1 MARTILN
8 FWEPAVKLE
17 TGEGVSLNELPGQSS
32 TGSRHETES
41 GSDELD
47 ENTSGGGRDIKGTP
61 DAEGLE
67 RSSDSQ
73 EPQRSASPR
82 PKEVAVLRDGQ
93 NPHTTARGD
102 LTKVENVSE
111 ISSCSS
117 NPPSIKS
124 SPSQALVDIAS
135 TARSPSAAAAETGI
149 AHDSP
154 EATQATAGKKQT
166 DGSLPQEP
174 STDQAASDSV
184 RPVAI
189 PLENSRKRS
198 FDGCDMEE
206 EAGMSKRRRANHGE
220 DACGSEDGV
229 AHQQFSGVQQLDA
242 IGHQDCLL
250 QDEGD
255 GTFTAVATQKRG
267 VGRNVPVVVSK
278 KEHGTAP
285 QDPTLK
291 STSSAAA
298 ATTAATE
305 GHKKQ
310 ANIPDVSLSGYLPN
324 KNPNT
329 EQMLD
334 PIMWHYLVTVLCLYS
349 EKSLSELQQQCA
361 EALRAIIA
369 SRRVSHLLE
378 LPKQRDV
385 QWVANGL
392 PRGFHTNDQIKALLI
407 QITGREPQ
415 VPCAECFEG
424 HGPFVGCVMLPPSS
438 TIAGQLPS
446 RPACANCSY
455 RRINCSQPGEGNSFY
470 GKRTT
475 PMTPNFPSSMAHS
488 IPPASRE
495 MWTSELRAWPT
506 AWQQHPYAGAPDFGM
521 RTAQPAHA
529 SGMDNMAY
537 YGSNGHYAPKQPH
550 PHPPFQYGHHHH
562 HSLPPQ
568 LVVPQQ
574 AAGQPS
580 NLQSQTTPVHIQ
592 HPMAAN
598 WQMLPPS
605 PASSNPSP
613 QAYTHPHLHQQ
624 APQWEAKS
632 PHHPSHAQQ
641 PRIPSQQQCHPN
653 VPTPTTFLKPVPT
666 PTRTAAVTQVPKQ
679 PAASSSTTR
688 RGQGSGSTVTA
699 PSAPPPRQSH
709 STASR
714 GQPPSRK
721 STAARERA
729 VDVAPDNIME
739 VVQLEEWEKAPGRI
753 QSTTS
758 ESLDNI
764 AFSRSYLSAGAGHA
778 EGGVRVCEEA
788 SFFARALRP
797 GGTLRFASSGAAR
810 RLVSV
815 AMGKLHVQLDGEPI
829 FMLAT
834 HGLFKIRPGV
844 GCVVANEACVT
855 AVVHVTSIML
865 DV

>member
-1 MARTILN
+1 MATPTRRYTY
-8 FWEPAVKLE
+8 WEEPQTCFQHTAYGALIPHGYKRLRQP
-17 TGEGVSLNELPGQSS
+17 S
-32 TGSRHETES
+32 GSRPMWTWFCPLR
-41 GSDELD
+41 GCKQTFDELK
-47 ENTSGGGRDIKGTP
+47 N
-61 DAEGLE
+61 L
-67 RSSDSQ
+67 
-73 EPQRSASPR
+73 
-82 PKEVAVLRDGQ
+82 
-93 NPHTTARGD
+93 
-102 LTKVENVSE
+102 
-111 ISSCSS
+111 
-117 NPPSIKS
+117 
-124 SPSQALVDIAS
+124 
-135 TARSPSAAAAETGI
+135 GI
-149 AHDSP
+149 H
-154 EATQATAGKKQT
+154 
-166 DGSLPQEP
+166 
-174 STDQAASDSV
+174 
-184 RPVAI
+184 
-189 PLENSRKRS
+189 
-198 FDGCDMEE
+198 F
-206 EAGMSKRRRANHGE
+206 
-220 DACGSEDGV
+220 
-229 AHQQFSGVQQLDA
+229 A

-278 KEHGTAP
+278 KDHGTAP
-285 QDPTLK
+285 QNPTFT

-298 ATTAATE
+298 ATTATAE
-305 GHKKQ
+305 GQQKQ

-349 EKSLSELQQQCA
+349 ERSLSELQQQCA

-475 PMTPNFPSSMAHS
+475 PTTPNFPSSMAHS

-506 AWQQHPYAGAPDFGM
+506 NWQQHPYAGVPDFGM
-521 RTAQPAHA
+521 RTVQPAYA
-529 SGMDNMAY
+529 PGMDNTAY
-537 YGSNGHYAPKQPH
+537 HGFNGHHAPPIQPH
-550 PHPPFQYGHHHH
+550 PPPPFQYGHHHH
-562 HSLPPQ
+562 HHSLPPQ
-568 LVVPQQ
+568 LMVPQQ

-580 NLQSQTTPVHIQ
+580 NHQSQTTPVHIQ

-613 QAYTHPHLHQQ
+613 QTYTHPNLHQQ
-624 APQWEAKS
+624 APHSEAQS
-632 PHHPSHAQQ
+632 PHHPTHAQQ
-641 PRIPSQQQCHPN
+641 PRIPSQQQCRPN
-653 VPTPTTFLKPVPT
+653 VPTPTTSQKPVPT
-666 PTRTAAVTQVPKQ
+666 PTRTAAATQVPNQ

-709 STASR
+709 STTTR

-721 STAARERA
+721 STAASERA

-758 ESLDNI
+758 ASLDNI